1 MKNFQPLFISFNLS
15 LFLQKKQLKVHNSIS
30 SFPDKPSVVTIG
42 TFDGV
47 HIGHQKIIKRLI
59 SISKEKH
66 LDSVLLTFFPH
77 PRMVLQTQLDIK
89 LINTLEERKTI
100 LSKMGLD
107 HLVVKE
113 FTKEFSRL
121 SAYDYVKNILVDEL
135 KAKYIIIG
143 YDHRFGKNRS
153 ADIND
158 LKEFG
163 KEFDFEVEEISA
175 QDIENVAVSSTKIR
189 KALVSGDIQTA
200 NQYLGYHFSLSGIV
214 VKGKQLGSKLGFPT
228 ANIAP
233 KEHYKLIPKNGAYVV
248 KSNIGNKS
256 FYGMLNIGT
265 NPTVNGSSTS
275 IEVHF
280 FNFNQD
286 LYGKTITVEF
296 IDWLRNEEKFH
307 SLEQLQIQLH
317 KDQQHAQKIINNCDE

>member
-1 MKNFQPLFISFNLS
+1 M
-15 LFLQKKQLKVHNSIS
+15 KVHNSIS

-59 SISKEKH
+59 TVSKEKQ

-77 PRMVLQTQLDIK
+77 PRMVLQKQLDIK
-89 LINTLEERKTI
+89 LINTLEERKAI
-100 LSKMGLD
+100 LSNMGLD
-107 HLVVKE
+107 HLVIKE
-113 FTKEFSRL
+113 FTQEFSRL

-153 ADIND
+153 ANIET
-158 LKEFG
+158 LKEYGKEFG
-163 KEFDFEVEEISA
+163 FEVEEISV

-189 KALVSGDIQTA
+189 KALASGDIKTT
-200 NQYLGYHFSLSGIV
+200 NRYLGYNFCLSGTVI
-214 VKGKQLGSKLGFPT
+214 KGKQLGSKLGFPT

-233 KEHYKLIPKNGAYVV
+233 QESYKLIPKKGVYIV
-248 KSNIGNKS
+248 KSKIDNKTI
-256 FYGMLNIGT
+256 YGMLNIGT
-265 NPTVNGSSTS
+265 NPTVDGTSKS

-280 FNFNQD
+280 FDFNQD

-296 IDWLRNEEKFH
+296 IDWLRNEHKFD
-307 SLEQLQIQLH
+307 SLEQLKIQLE
-317 KDQQHAQKIINNCDE
+317 KDKIKAQKIIFSLNE

>member
-1 MKNFQPLFISFNLS
+1 
-15 LFLQKKQLKVHNSIS
+15 LKVHNSIS

-59 SISKEKH
+59 TVSKEKQ

-77 PRMVLQTQLDIK
+77 PRMVLQKQLDIK
-89 LINTLEERKTI
+89 LINTLEERKII
-100 LSKMGLD
+100 LSNMGLN

-113 FTKEFSRL
+113 FTQEFSRL

-153 ADIND
+153 ANIET
-158 LKEFG
+158 LKEYG
-163 KEFDFEVEEISA
+163 KEFDFEVEEISV

-189 KALVSGDIQTA
+189 KALASGDIKTA
-200 NQYLGYHFSLSGIV
+200 NRYLGYNFCLSGTVI
-214 VKGKQLGSKLGFPT
+214 KGKQLGNKLGFPT
-228 ANIAP
+228 ANIKP
-233 KEHYKLIPKNGAYVV
+233 QESYKLIPKKGVYIV
-248 KSNIGNKS
+248 KSKIDNKTI
-256 FYGMLNIGT
+256 YGMLNIGT
-265 NPTVNGSSTS
+265 NPTVDGTSKS

-280 FNFNQD
+280 FDFNQD

-296 IDWLRNEEKFH
+296 IDWLRDEHKFD
-307 SLEQLQIQLH
+307 SLEHLQIQLS
-317 KDQQHAQKIINNCDE
+317 KDKTKARKIISNLNE